1 MRNEQNHSEYQS
13 TYRTGS
19 TRPPKSYGGVIAV
32 LLVLVITLC
41 GIVSILSI
49 ANIRLTRQVREAEK
63 GQELPIISSGITGER
78 AGQTDATSA
87 MENIPAGSNAAEFPL
102 GISGESVS
110 DFYQLYYGLPGGIL
124 ICGVRSDSSAA
135 RAGIETDDILLSLD
149 GVRIL
154 DGDSLIAQLSGYEP
168 GQTVQAVLYRSGQNF
183 SVTVTIEE
191 AYG

>member
-41 GIVSILSI
+41 GIVSTLSV
-49 ANIRLTRQVREAEK
+49 ANIRLARQVREAEK
-63 GQELPIISSGITGER
+63 GRELPIISSGITEGR

-87 MENIPAGSNAAEFPL
+87 MENNPAGGNSEEFPL

-124 ICGVRSDSSAA
+124 IHGVRSGSSADL
-135 RAGIETDDILLSLD
+135 AGVETADILLNLD

-154 DGDSLIAQLSGYEP
+154 DSNSLTAQLSGYAP
-168 GQTVQAVLYRSGQNF
+168 GQSVEAILYRSGKNF
-183 SVTVTIEE
+183 SVTLTIEE
-191 AYG
+191 AYD